1 MPLEAAEP
9 TTNVLMQTLTAA
21 DSWLGGGTGASTAR
35 RVLAVVAM
43 LLGATVGALLLFKLG
58 PVAPLALAAGLLTLV
73 TLAAHHEVAYRK
85 ESHDRR

>member
-1 MPLEAAEP
+1 
-9 TTNVLMQTLTAA
+9 
-21 DSWLGGGTGASTAR
+21 
-35 RVLAVVAM
+35 M